1 MLQTLKTY
9 ATLGPQD
16 RLAMVYAN
24 LRELRDNNQ
33 AHWQGAVHRQA
44 KCLCVTAPGTRRH
57 AVFQSTKK
65 RLRNQG
71 LQPEQVCFINPG
83 DCLRRGRLSLPLLLK
98 RLSNEYRLA
107 QSQGFRA
114 CDICCDMLA
123 LHSLQPRLSPLL
135 DALTNGFQDQQPSAL
150 LLHFPKRGLP
160 PDVFQTLL
168 QFGSLVLLDGR
179 IRRNIRGLPATSP
192 PARRPKHSLELLHGI
207 ERYNRVLDQNA
218 ALFALFEQ
226 HGPAFCVVDDQA
238 RMIHWNRAFAGLT
251 GLDHDREA
259 LSLPLSAVFHPG
271 SPPAIG
277 PALPDQG
284 PCSTVG
290 ELVGPGGEPFPVTL
304 ATHVVP
310 DARTQNTCLRLVTV
324 HELNPDPGA
333 KDALSRAEKQ
343 YQRIFEL
350 SRRGLV
356 RVAADGTILH
366 ANQTFSDMLGYRFQ
380 EALHGQ
386 GMRWWKANC
395 TVAEQYLTL
404 FREIRESGSV
414 SRYELEI
421 LDATKQPR
429 QLLLD
434 AYAAGERSGRDFAFI
449 AVVEDITE
457 QKKAERQLLHQ
468 AFHDQLTELPNKAL
482 LMDRIEMALQ
492 QAKRRQD
499 ALFALAFLDID
510 NFKHVNDTFGHVLGD
525 QVLVKL
531 ARKIMRSVRNVDTVS
546 RFGGDEFVLLL
557 DGIEDEHEA
566 MRILDRVR
574 EELALP
580 LPLPDGQEL
589 VCTVSAGLVLSPGYA
604 TATEML
610 RDADMAM
617 YKAKTE
623 HKGMV
628 HLFKAARG
636 PLAPGPE
643 ILPRDLS
650 RAMDR
655 GEFWLHYQPIFQVK
669 NSRITGFEALIRWQH
684 PRHGLLHP
692 AEFLPLAEKS
702 GQIIPLAQW
711 VLGAACAQMRS
722 WQLSYVCDPPLTICV
737 NLSAKQFTFP
747 GIVQSVHSALEATGL
762 DERSLRLEF
771 SRTAMA
777 QAKNIGELLMR
788 LKELDVQLTI
798 DDFGMGYSTLLHL
811 QRYPFVPIDN
821 LKIDR
826 SVIARLTDHT
836 DYQEMVWTT
845 IMLAHSLGVEVVA
858 EGVETPEQLGLLADM
873 NCDHA
878 QGYLFSKPLESRL
891 AGELLKDHL
900 HRRTAREPQPANPTH
915 PALAGTSN
923 PVSWRTS

>member
-24 LRELRDNNQ
+24 LKELRDNNQ

-57 AVFQSTKK
+57 AVLQSTKK

-179 IRRNIRGLPATSP
+179 IRRNIRRLPATSP

-290 ELVGPGGEPFPVTL
+290 ELVGPGGEPIPVTL

-434 AYAAGERSGRDFAFI
+434 AFAADDRKDGELSFI
-449 AVVEDITE
+449 AVVEDVTE
-457 QKKAERQLLHQ
+457 QKKSERQLLHQ

-482 LMDRIEMALQ
+482 LMNRMAMALQ
-492 QAKRRQD
+492 RTKRCKNN
-499 ALFALAFLDID
+499 LFALAFLDID
-510 NFKHVNDTFGHVLGD
+510 DFKRVTTLGHVLGD
-525 QVLVKL
+525 QVLVKV

-546 RFGGDEFVLLL
+546 RFGGDEFVILL

-566 MRILDRVR
+566 VRILDRVR

-580 LPLPDGQEL
+580 MPLSSGQEL

-604 TATEML
+604 STTDML
-610 RDADMAM
+610 RDADTAM
-617 YKAKTE
+617 YKAKTGN
-623 HKGMV
+623 KGNI
-628 HLFKAARG
+628 HLFKLSRRKTSPTAD
-636 PLAPGPE
+636 
-643 ILPRDLS
+643 ISSRDLS
-650 RAMDR
+650 KAMDH
-655 GEFWLHYQPIFQVK
+655 GEFRLHYQPIFRIAG
-669 NSRITGFEALIRWQH
+669 SRIVGFEALIRWQH
-684 PRHGLLHP
+684 PGHGLLHP
-692 AEFLPLAEKS
+692 AEFLSLAEKS
-702 GQIIPLAQW
+702 GHILALAHW
-711 VLGAACAQMRS
+711 VLGTACAQMRT
-722 WQLSYVCDPPLTICV
+722 WQLNFPCDPPLTICT
-737 NLSAKQFTFP
+737 NLSAEQFMYP
-747 GIVQSVHSALEATGL
+747 GIVQSVQSALEATGL
-762 DERSLRLEF
+762 DERSLKLEF

-777 QAKNIGELLMR
+777 RSGNIGELLMR
-788 LKELDVQLTI
+788 LKELDVQLSI

-811 QRYPFVPIDN
+811 QRYPFVPIDT

-826 SVIARLTDHT
+826 SVISRLTDHA

-845 IMLAHSLGVEVVA
+845 IMLAHGLGVEVVA
-858 EGVETPEQLGLLADM
+858 EGVETSEQLALLAEM

-878 QGYLFSKPLESRL
+878 QGYLFSKPLESDPAGKFLQSHIHKKPLMGKRTENPRGQTL
-891 AGELLKDHL
+891 A
-900 HRRTAREPQPANPTH
+900 RT
-915 PALAGTSN
+915 
-923 PVSWRTS
+923 